1 MRADNIKN
9 IISNI
14 NELPYK
20 AILFDGVWGIG
31 KSYAI
36 NEALED
42 NPNVCK
48 ISMFGLKDPRQPL
61 LRFRIV
67 MVNVW
72 DLAEQR
78 WRY

>member
-1 MRADNIKN
+1 MRADNIQN

-20 AILFDGVWGIG
+20 MILFDGAWGIG

-48 ISMFGLKDPRQPL
+48 ISMFGLNYSRL
-61 LRFRIV
+61 CR
-67 MVNVW
+67 
-72 DLAEQR
+72 ESG
-78 WRY
+78 